1 MTRGPLT
8 IVDLM
13 RGRFAPLFPNETWRG
28 WIVVAAV
35 IFGLSHG
42 LSQEDQAL
50 ALALLGRRTLPREP
64 AREFWAVVGRRGG
77 KSRFVAWLA
86 VFLAAFRDYRGI
98 LSPGER
104 GIGMIITPDR
114 RQARVAFRYVAAI
127 LEGDPMLAAL
137 VESQTR
143 EAIHL
148 RNGISI
154 EVHTASFRTLRGY
167 TVVFAIVDEAA
178 YLPTDDSAE
187 PDTELLAA
195 LRPAMATVPGA
206 LLMVI
211 SSPYA
216 RRGELWRAY
225 KEHFGRSD
233 DPVVVIQAETRA
245 MNPTVDPRVIEQAYL
260 DDEAVAS
267 AEYGAQFRR
276 DLEAFISREV
286 LDAAT
291 MPGLHE
297 RPPVPG
303 VRYTAFVDP
312 SGGGADSMT
321 LAIAHQER
329 DRSVLDCLR
338 EARPPFSPEA
348 VIAEFVGALQ
358 SYRIAM
364 VVGDRFGGEF
374 AREPF
379 RKAGIEYRL
388 SAAAKSDLYRDVLP
402 LINSGRVELLD
413 HRRLV
418 AQFTGLERRTS
429 RGGRDSIDHA
439 PGAHDDVCNAAAG
452 ALLAAMRADQGM
464 SRELI
469 RFCLTAGAG
478 EVDPLYA
485 GHSSRSDYP
494 RKEPNEEDQSPPH
507 RLTESSSLWTIDH

>member
-1 MTRGPLT
+1 MTRAALT

-13 RGRFAPLFPNETWRG
+13 RGRFAPLFPEETWRA
-28 WIVVAAV
+28 WVVVAAV
-35 IFGLSHG
+35 IFGLSSG
-42 LSQEDQAL
+42 LSPEDQAL
-50 ALALLGRRTLPREP
+50 ALALLGRRALPTEP

-86 VFLAAFRDYRGI
+86 VFLAAFRDYRGV

-114 RQARVAFRYVAAI
+114 RQARVAFRYVEAI
-127 LEGDPMLAAL
+127 LESDPMLAAL

-154 EVHTASFRTLRGY
+154 EVHTANFHTLRGY

-206 LLMVI
+206 LLMVM

-225 KEHFGRSD
+225 REHYARDD
-233 DPVVVIQAETRA
+233 DPIVVIQADTRT
-245 MNPTVDPRVIEQAYL
+245 MNPTVDQRVIDQAYL
-260 DDEAVAS
+260 DDEAVAT

-276 DLEAFISREV
+276 DLEAFISREA
-286 LDAAT
+286 LDAVT
-291 MPGLHE
+291 VPGRHE
-297 RPPVPG
+297 LPPVPG
-303 VRYTAFVDP
+303 LRYVAFVDP
-312 SGGGADSMT
+312 SGGASDSMV
-321 LAIAHQER
+321 LAICHQEHER
-329 DRSVLDCLR
+329 AVLDCLR
-338 EARPPFSPEA
+338 ERRPPFSPEA
-348 VIAEFVGALQ
+348 VVAEFLAVLQ
-358 SYRIAM
+358 CYQVTK
-364 VVGDRFGGEF
+364 VVGDRWGGEF

-379 RKAGIEYRL
+379 RKAGVEYQV
-388 SAAAKSDLYRDVLP
+388 SDAPKSELFRDVLP

-413 HRRLV
+413 QPRLV
-418 AQFTGLERRTS
+418 AQFVGLERRTARS
-429 RGGRDSIDHA
+429 GRDSIDHA

-452 ALLAAMRADQGM
+452 ALLEAVRAGHQM

-478 EVDPLYA
+478 EPDPFWRDRPSWCEP
-485 GHSSRSDYP
+485 SSER
-494 RKEPNEEDQSPPH
+494 EAEED
-507 RLTESSSLWTIDH
+507 W